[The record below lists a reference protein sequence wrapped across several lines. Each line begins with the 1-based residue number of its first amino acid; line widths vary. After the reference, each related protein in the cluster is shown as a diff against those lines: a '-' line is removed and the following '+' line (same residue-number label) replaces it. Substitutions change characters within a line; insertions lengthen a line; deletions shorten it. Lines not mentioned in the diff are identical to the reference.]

1 MTLPLGHSVAE
12 WTGPGLVALAS
23 RHLRE
28 EFARLYPDAAEIARA
43 DAIQALALIPDVVVE
58 WASTPPRGSCEL
70 GGVYDGDVEPARI
83 TIRESHNHK
92 RNLFTALHEVGH
104 HILWNDEAWQFQ
116 ILPELRDKARLIEEK
131 IVNDFAAS
139 ILVPEEAVALHL
151 GDGVSPEGIQ
161 ALIQGTQASATTCCI
176 RALNE
181 PGQRLVIL
189 ASEDGH
195 IWYADSN
202 GTPYNPGKRVAQPAL
217 IAAIERARESGK
229 YRLMGG
235 DGIRYSKGWADTD
248 VCLDVLLHDGLVIAV
263 VTSTRPSLRGSVSTV
278 WHEVCE
284 ACGAEFAVSA
294 SSGQCTTCG
303 DWKCPD
309 CRGCQ
314 CTASKAVYCRRC
326 FLALPT
332 AEASKGMTVHEE
344 CE

>member
-139 ILVPEEAVALHL
+139 ILVPEEAVREFGMSKQTSAFALPHKMSEHFDFGARQLKTRSWRDTMLGRHKAVHDLSQAFGHL
-151 GDGVSPEGIQ
+151 NHAHPFREGNGRSTRIFLRLELRRHGLDLDSSAVTSREWNEASALTEPKMGRYGIDVSADLMRGIFSKMLTKQQPVQ
-161 ALIQGTQASATTCCI
+161 ALTEAQIQ
-176 RALNE
+176 R
-181 PGQRLVIL
+181 VV
-189 ASEDGH
+189 DGFT
-195 IWYADSN
+195 I
-202 GTPYNPGKRVAQPAL
+202 QP
-217 IAAIERARESGK
+217 ER
-229 YRLMGG
+229 
-235 DGIRYSKGWADTD
+235 
-248 VCLDVLLHDGLVIAV
+248 
-263 VTSTRPSLRGSVSTV
+263 
-278 WHEVCE
+278 
-284 ACGAEFAVSA
+284 SA
-294 SSGQCTTCG
+294 SRY
-303 DWKCPD
+303 DWPSIIEKYEDSPAD
-309 CRGCQ
+309 WQ
-314 CTASKAVYCRRC
+314 PE
-326 FLALPT
+326 L
-332 AEASKGMTVHEE
+332 
-344 CE
+344 